1 MIKIAGP
8 DGEPMSGSSWL
19 YKQVF
24 VPMAG
29 ELNGSLLFAIAH
41 VLVFWLIGYVLYKK
55 KIFIKV

>member
-1 MIKIAGP
+1 
-8 DGEPMSGSSWL
+8 
-19 YKQVF
+19 
-24 VPMAG
+24 MAG